1 MHFHNA
7 KSLKAGEHPS
17 WAISINAEGNYQQI
31 DERIEIRDNTINRVD
46 MTPEEQQKIKIN
58 LQEIAAIFYKNT
70 PVEKLQDFESVE
82 LSVREHLI
90 ETVAPEIKLF
100 CIKTGIIINKKS
112 QRSQKYASKKSSKF
126 RASQKASTIL
136 KTRRKWRN

>member
-1 MHFHNA
+1 M
-7 KSLKAGEHPS
+7 KSREHPS
-17 WAISINAEGNYQQI
+17 FVVSINTEANYQQI

-82 LSVREHLI
+82 QSVREHLI
-90 ETVAPEIKLF
+90 ETVAPEISGFFLLGGWKRFGEKQNHKKLCRRNN
-100 CIKTGIIINKKS
+100 CIE
-112 QRSQKYASKKSSKF
+112 
-126 RASQKASTIL
+126 
-136 KTRRKWRN
+136 

>member
-58 LQEIAAIFYKNT
+58 LQEIAAIFYKT
-70 PVEKLQDFESVE
+70 PQEKNY
-82 LSVREHLI
+82 
-90 ETVAPEIKLF
+90 
-100 CIKTGIIINKKS
+100 KTLNP
-112 QRSQKYASKKSSKF
+112 
-126 RASQKASTIL
+126 
-136 KTRRKWRN
+136 

>member
-17 WAISINAEGNYQQI
+17 LAISINAEGNYQQI

-100 CIKTGIIINKKS
+100 CIKTGIINKKL

-136 KTRRKWRN
+136 KTRRKWRK

>member
-1 MHFHNA
+1 LVSFDRLLVNNW
-7 KSLKAGEHPS
+7 EHPS
-17 WAISINAEGNYQQI
+17 FAVSINAEGNYEQI

-70 PVEKLQDFESVE
+70 PGEKLQDFESVE

-90 ETVAPEIKLF
+90 ETVAPEISGFFL
-100 CIKTGIIINKKS
+100 
-112 QRSQKYASKKSSKF
+112 
-126 RASQKASTIL
+126 
-136 KTRRKWRN
+136 TRRVEKVRGETEP